1 MKLVKSLSLTFLLVT
16 LSRGQ
21 IDFGATDRAEDE
33 RLQGVI
39 EELCKNR
46 PPNEYFRLS
55 TESNCRDA
63 VRCVQN
69 DFAGGHTLAAVRCP
83 TGLVFDLYGQTC
95 NWAAQV
101 KILKVWKSFKK
112 RDLKGFQCMTVIFDT
127 FWNFHTKWKKKI
139 EALKYSKRNRSD
151 SKEEKELLA
160 LLSEPVLKVDE
171 QIAGLIV
178 KVGLHL

>member
-1 MKLVKSLSLTFLLVT
+1 MKSVKTLLTFLSFFVC

-21 IDFGATDRAEDE
+21 IDFGADDRAEDQ

-46 PPNEYFRLS
+46 PQNEYFRLS

-83 TGLVFDLYGQTC
+83 TGLVFDLDGQTC
-95 NWAAQV
+95 NWQAQV
-101 KILKVWKSFKK
+101 NI
-112 RDLKGFQCMTVIFDT
+112 
-127 FWNFHTKWKKKI
+127 
-139 EALKYSKRNRSD
+139 KRNF
-151 SKEEKELLA
+151 LVFLN
-160 LLSEPVLKVDE
+160 EPVLESIDE
-171 QIAGLIV
+171 QISFT
-178 KVGLHL
+178 HYEN

>member
-101 KILKVWKSFKK
+101 KILKVWKSLKK
-112 RDLKGFQCMTVIFDT
+112 RDLKGFQCMIHFKIFIL
-127 FWNFHTKWKKKI
+127 NEKKI

-171 QIAGLIV
+171 QIAELIV

>member
-1 MKLVKSLSLTFLLVT
+1 MRKSICITFLAFLA
-16 LSRGQ
+16 LCRGQ
-21 IDFGATDRAEDE
+21 IDFGANDRAEDE

-46 PPNEYFRLS
+46 PQNEYFRLS

-101 KILKVWKSFKK
+101 SVPFL
-112 RDLKGFQCMTVIFDT
+112 DLFGGHFQ
-127 FWNFHTKWKKKI
+127 
-139 EALKYSKRNRSD
+139 
-151 SKEEKELLA
+151 A
-160 LLSEPVLKVDE
+160 LLES
-171 QIAGLIV
+171 
-178 KVGLHL
+178 